1 MKKIRMSITITRPV
15 KERLDKEKNMSAFI
29 EDLCLKEW
37 GLRVIKSEERLES
50 KSVET
55 ANEFLQD

>member
-1 MKKIRMSITITRPV
+1 MSITITRPV